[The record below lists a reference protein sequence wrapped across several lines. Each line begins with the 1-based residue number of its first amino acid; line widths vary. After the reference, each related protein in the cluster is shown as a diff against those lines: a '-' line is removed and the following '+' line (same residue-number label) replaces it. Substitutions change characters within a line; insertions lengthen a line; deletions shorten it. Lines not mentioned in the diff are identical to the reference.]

1 MFPFR
6 VADKSQ
12 KFPGI
17 QIMNLGIMTIK
28 GGLYRIKFDTKPDD
42 SLNIIQVLVE
52 DITHDPLESRLTHIK
67 MQNLVKENSRL

>member
-1 MFPFR
+1 
-6 VADKSQ
+6 
-12 KFPGI
+12 
-17 QIMNLGIMTIK
+17 MTIK
-28 GGLYRIKFDTKPDD
+28 GGLYRINFDTKPDD

>member
-17 QIMNLGIMTIK
+17 QIRILFTLKKEPMLGIMTIK
-28 GGLYRIKFDTKPDD
+28 GGLYRINFDTKPDD
-42 SLNIIQVLVE
+42 SLNII
-52 DITHDPLESRLTHIK
+52 
-67 MQNLVKENSRL
+67 